1 MDLDLLVHFKK
12 PLAGLLHRLSRRIFQ
27 AGFQVGARGQLDHK
41 LAPQGTVQRMEQARL
56 APLRSQVLRFRFQSH
71 GFTIQLETSWVKRA
85 ATAVRPLVYCSA
97 TTEASAFNVPSEFSR
112 RSRSA

>member
-1 MDLDLLVHFKK
+1 MHLELLVHVQA
-12 PLAGLLHRLSRRIFQ
+12 PLAGLLHRLLRRNFQ

-41 LAPQGTVQRMEQARL
+41 LAPQGTVQRMEQARF
-56 APLRSQVLRFRFQSH
+56 APLRGQVLRSRFQRH

-97 TTEASAFNVPSEFSR
+97 TTEASAFNVPSEFS
-112 RSRSA
+112 SRS